1 MGGVLLANVL
11 ADVLLSLFSLSLS
24 WVGAGSGLLEL
35 LGRNFKGKPHLLL
48 RLSVPLSLSYSLT
61 TCRPNPGMVHHWPY
75 EVGGNFLYLATY
87 HGFAI

>member
-48 RLSVPLSLSYSLT
+48 PLPL
-61 TCRPNPGMVHHWPY
+61 
-75 EVGGNFLYLATY
+75 
-87 HGFAI
+87 